1 MPLIRTGSRKRS
13 KNILA
18 CFEKSLPM
26 NVRKSD
32 LDGLEVVVVLDLVLE
47 TLVGYDVE
55 IFGACMA
62 NF

>member
-1 MPLIRTGSRKRS
+1 
-13 KNILA
+13 
-18 CFEKSLPM
+18 M